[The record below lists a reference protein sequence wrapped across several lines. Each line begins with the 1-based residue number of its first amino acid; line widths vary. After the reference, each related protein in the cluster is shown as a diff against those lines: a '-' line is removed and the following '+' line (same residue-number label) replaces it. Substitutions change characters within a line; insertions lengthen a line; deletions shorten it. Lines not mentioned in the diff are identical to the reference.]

1 MIARF
6 WTGVTRTID
15 AESYE
20 SYMRAVA
27 MPGYSEV
34 AGNRAVLMLRRDLG
48 AERTEFTMVTV
59 WDDVEAIEAFT
70 GPDVERA
77 VFFDEDENY
86 LIERE
91 LVVRHYEVYGFQGL
105 TTPVDS

>member
-6 WTGVTRTID
+6 WTGVTRATD

-20 SYMRAVA
+20 AYMRALA
-27 MPGYSEV
+27 MPGYSNV
-34 AGNRAVLMLRRDLG
+34 AGNRAVLMLRRDLD
-48 AERTEFTMVTV
+48 AERTEFTMVTL
-59 WDDVEAIEAFT
+59 WDSIQAIEAFT

-77 VFFDEDENY
+77 VFYDEDEHF

-91 LVVRHYEVYGFQGL
+91 LVARHFEVYDSQGL
-105 TTPVDS
+105 AAPA